1 MFVLWNLLNCL
12 LVLRMVFGS
21 FGFYLYTFF
30 GEFWVY
36 FENILTLF
44 CLLSDLFRAY
54 SAAIFC
60 ILVSFR
66 CHFPLCTVWCMVST
80 KRTAQWSIWHLYQSN
95 DNYGALIIVAHKTP
109 KSFFI
114 NADLAVKNKLQATLT
129 IMQIELL
136 RKNNYNCQVTTPNV
150 DHIECSI
157 VGKWKKSVNVINI
170 RLDLKKKLES

>member
-1 MFVLWNLLNCL
+1 MIGEVITFMFVLWNLLNCL
-12 LVLRMVFGS
+12 LVLRILFGS

-44 CLLSDLFRAY
+44 CLLSDLFSAY

-109 KSFFI
+109 KSFS
-114 NADLAVKNKLQATLT
+114 LT
-129 IMQIELL
+129 RIL
-136 RKNNYNCQVTTPNV
+136 R
-150 DHIECSI
+150 
-157 VGKWKKSVNVINI
+157 
-170 RLDLKKKLES
+170 LKTNFRQPWQ